1 MCSHV
6 HVERRILLSPVVYKN
21 IYHKYNFSSCTNY
34 VPVTLRGCP
43 REEGLISIGGGA
55 DWEEG
60 LISIGG
66 GADWEAGP
74 RLISI
79 GGGADWVGLVS
90 IRCGRGRERR
100 GRVGLVV
107 GLMLALAFST
117 AGTSTGTELRG
128 GME

>member
-21 IYHKYNFSSCTNY
+21 IYHKYYFSSCTNY

-66 GADWEAGP
+66 GA
-74 RLISI
+74 
-79 GGGADWVGLVS
+79 GLT
-90 IRCGRGRERR
+90 GRQ
-100 GRVGLVV
+100 GL
-107 GLMLALAFST
+107 G
-117 AGTSTGTELRG
+117 
-128 GME
+128 